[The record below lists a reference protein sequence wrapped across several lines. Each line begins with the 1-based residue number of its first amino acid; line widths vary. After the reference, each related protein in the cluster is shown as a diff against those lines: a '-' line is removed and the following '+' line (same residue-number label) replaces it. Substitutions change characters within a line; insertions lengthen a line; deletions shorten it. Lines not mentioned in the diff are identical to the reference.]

1 MLSWTYERVEKGN
14 ELFVTFPHDM
24 DRFLREAKRATEVAL
39 RLEHDAT
46 GTQTTVFNLTGSVRV
61 INAMESGCELPS
73 QPRTPLNTRRQED
86 ATTLICIRVRTH

>member
-1 MLSWTYERVEKGN
+1 M
-14 ELFVTFPHDM
+14 TFPHDM

-39 RLEHDAT
+39 RLEHDVT
-46 GTQTTVFNLTGSVRV
+46 GTQTTVFNLTGSARV